1 MKKSS
6 KLLLVLSL
14 LGLGNSVL
22 ASCGTSANNA
32 IPAGKVNEGAET
44 NASYNIINASSE
56 AAYLDGLPEKGVAH
70 QSYSFR
76 VSLKPGYH
84 FNDKITIT
92 SGETTVSYTF
102 KDSYYTFEMPEA
114 EVAITVDVGK
124 TDFTIKST
132 SYFVSNVYLDQ
143 EGEENVIAHSALP
156 GTALKFEAH
165 ADEDFEFT
173 AITMN
178 GKTLEEGNDGF
189 YHFSMPTR
197 PAIISSDKIAV
208 KYNVTM
214 TSELALS
221 TATIY
226 TNTETKAAITQAV
239 KDEKVYIAFTPKD
252 AETQL
257 KFSVSVKTVAE
268 ESESATALSV
278 TEAEGNPNLFSFD
291 MVSKNVEITVK
302 EKDVS
307 LYAKSELV
315 GKAWKG
321 VEVYG
326 STEKLSGATYD
337 ELDTSFTF
345 DLDES
350 CKQEGGYSSYDYT
363 WTPDGTKKAT
373 LTYETPR
380 VSNTGEAVLSEQI
393 LSIQYIST
401 YSTGASLWTD
411 TYFCLSDSAYEL
423 HYYCFNKKNRI
434 VWAENPTTHEIVDA
448 VLVDEQG
455 VLTTG
460 VTIKK
465 EDGSQAV
472 GTDITKISSFLIYKG
487 ETKLMGVSSGSVI
500 VTKNITKELA
510 QYTTCSVKDEAG
522 NEITSCASGKTV
534 TLTVGLTADAPS
546 NLAVK
551 DPDVRLANGTPVK
564 VTKDGTNN
572 GTYTFV
578 MPTNDVTVKL
588 ETKDLTRFQGYP
600 ALGSYSAYEIYSY
613 GEHSQDYDFSSNTM
627 DTYTWDLDASGEV
640 KLSTKN
646 HSTGAVSEDVEKYEI
661 TSMENTTSGVISI
674 VDNSEAAQK
683 TSEIQY
689 DNGLMVAPFSFGS
702 AYRSDIYLGVKLPE
716 GKSESDIKTNVH
728 YKSNGI
734 LSCWAVSLFVGD
746 ELFGSV
752 FCYQGTVYMG
762 VTFTFDEGST
772 RIGTGS
778 SYHVVKDGQT
788 IYDVANNEFTAHKA
802 N

>member
-14 LGLGNSVL
+14 LGLGSGVL

-32 IPAGKVNEGAET
+32 IVAGKVNEGAET

-143 EGEENVIAHSALP
+143 EGEENVIARSALP

-165 ADEDFEFT
+165 PDEDFEFT
-173 AITMN
+173 TITMN
-178 GKTLEEGNDGF
+178 GKTLEEGADGF

-197 PAIISSDKIAV
+197 PAIISSDKVAV

-214 TSELALS
+214 ASELALS

-226 TNTETKAAITQAV
+226 TNAETKAAITQAV

-252 AETQL
+252 AEAQL

-268 ESESATALSV
+268 EDESATTLSV
-278 TEAEGNPNLFSFD
+278 TEAEDDPNLFSFD

-315 GKAWKG
+315 SKAWKG

-326 STEKLSGATYD
+326 STEKLSGAGYD
-337 ELDTSFTF
+337 ELDNSFTF
-345 DLDES
+345 NLDES
-350 CKQEGGYSSYDYT
+350 CKQERGYYSYDYT

-393 LSIQYIST
+393 LSIQYIGT
-401 YSTGASLWTD
+401 YSTSASLWTD

-423 HYYCFNKKNRI
+423 HYYAFNKKDRI

-448 VLVDEQG
+448 VLVDEEG
-455 VLTTG
+455 ALTTG

-465 EDGSQAV
+465 EDGSLAI
-472 GTDITKISSFLIYKG
+472 GTDITKISTFFIYKG
-487 ETKLMGVSSGSVI
+487 ETQLMGVSSGSVI
-500 VTKNITKELA
+500 VTKNITKELG
-510 QYTTCSVKDEAG
+510 QYTTCSVKDDAG
-522 NEITSCASGKTV
+522 NEITSCSSGKTV
-534 TLTVGLTADAPS
+534 TLTVGLTSDAPS

-551 DPDVRLANGTPVK
+551 DPDVRLADGTPVK
-564 VTKDGTNN
+564 VTKDEANN
-572 GTYTFV
+572 GTYTFI
-578 MPTNDVTVKL
+578 MPTNDVTIKL

-600 ALGSYSAYEIYSY
+600 ALGSYTAYEIYSY
-613 GEHSQDYDFSSNTM
+613 GEHSRDYDFSSNTM

-640 KLSTKN
+640 KFSTKN
-646 HSTGAVSEDVEKYEI
+646 HSTGAVSGDVSKYEI
-661 TSMENTTSGVISI
+661 TSMENTASGVISI
-674 VDNSEAAQK
+674 ADNSGVAQK

-689 DNGLMVAPFSFGS
+689 DNGLMIAPVSFGS
-702 AYRSDIYLGVKLPE
+702 AYRNDIYLGVRLPE

-752 FCYQGTVYMG
+752 FCFQGTVYMG

-772 RIGTGS
+772 RIGADS

-802 N
+802 S

>member
-14 LGLGNSVL
+14 LGLGSGVL
-22 ASCGTSANNA
+22 ASCGTGANNA
-32 IPAGKVNEGAET
+32 VPAGKVNEGAET

-92 SGETTVSYTF
+92 SGETNVSYTF

-114 EVAITVDVGK
+114 EVAITADVGK

-143 EGEENVIAHSALP
+143 EGEENVIARSALP

-173 AITMN
+173 TITMN
-178 GKTLEEGNDGF
+178 GKALEEGTDGF

-197 PAIISSDKIAV
+197 PAIISSDKVAV

-239 KDEKVYIAFTPKD
+239 KDEKVYIAFTPKAED
-252 AETQL
+252 ASVKYE
-257 KFSVSVKTVAE
+257 VSVKTVVE
-268 ESESATALSV
+268 EDESATTLSV
-278 TEAEGNPNLFSFD
+278 TEAEDNPNLFSFD

-472 GTDITKISSFLIYKG
+472 GTDITKISTFLIYKG
-487 ETKLMGVSSGSVI
+487 ETELMGVSSGSVI
-500 VTKNITKELA
+500 VTKNITKELG

-522 NEITSCASGKTV
+522 NEIASCASGKTV

-564 VTKDGTNN
+564 VTKDETNN

-646 HSTGAVSEDVEKYEI
+646 HSTDAVSEDVEKYEI

>member
-14 LGLGNSVL
+14 LGLGSGVL

-32 IPAGKVNEGAET
+32 IVAGKVNEGAET

-92 SGETTVSYTF
+92 SGEANVSYTF

-114 EVAITVDVGK
+114 EVAITADVGK

-143 EGEENVIAHSALP
+143 EGEENVIARSALP

-165 ADEDFEFT
+165 PDEDYEFT
-173 AITMN
+173 TITMN
-178 GKTLEEGNDGF
+178 GKALEEGDDGF

-197 PAIISSDKIAV
+197 PAIISSDKVAI

-239 KDEKVYIAFTPKD
+239 KGEKVYIAFTPKD

-268 ESESATALSV
+268 EDESATTLSV
-278 TEAEGNPNLFSFD
+278 TEAEDNPNLFSFD

-315 GKAWKG
+315 SKAWKG

-326 STEKLSGATYD
+326 STEKLSGAAYN
-337 ELDTSFTF
+337 ELDNSFTF
-345 DLDES
+345 NLDES
-350 CKQEGGYSSYDYT
+350 CKQERGYYSYDYT
-363 WTPDGTKKAT
+363 WTPDGTKNAT

-393 LSIQYIST
+393 LSIQYIGT
-401 YSTGASLWTD
+401 YSTSASLWTD

-423 HYYCFNKKNRI
+423 HYYAFNKKDRI

-460 VTIKK
+460 VTVKK
-465 EDGSQAV
+465 EDGSLAI
-472 GTDITKISSFLIYKG
+472 GTDITKISAFFIYKG
-487 ETKLMGVSSGSVI
+487 ETQLMGVSSGSVI
-500 VTKNITKELA
+500 VTKNITKELG
-510 QYTTCSVKDEAG
+510 QYTTCSVKDDAG
-522 NEITSCASGKTV
+522 NEITSCSSGKTV
-534 TLTVGLTADAPS
+534 TLTVDLTADAPS

-551 DPDVRLANGTPVK
+551 DPDVRLADGTPVK
-564 VTKDGTNN
+564 VMKDEANN

-578 MPTNDVTVKL
+578 MPTNDVTIKL

-600 ALGSYSAYEIYSY
+600 ALGSYTAYEIYSY
-613 GEHSQDYDFSSNTM
+613 GEHSVDYDFSSNTL
-627 DTYTWDLDASGEV
+627 DTYIWDLDASGEA
-640 KLSTKN
+640 KMSTKN
-646 HSTGAVSEDVEKYEI
+646 HSTGVVSGDVDKYEI
-661 TSMENTTSGVISI
+661 TSMENTASGVISI
-674 VDNSEAAQK
+674 ADNSGIIPT

-689 DNGLMVAPFSFGS
+689 DNGLMIAPVSFGS
-702 AYRSDIYLGVKLPE
+702 AYRNDIYLGVRLPE
-716 GKSESDIKTNVH
+716 GKSETDIKTNVH
-728 YKSNGI
+728 YNSRGI
-734 LSCWAVSLFVGD
+734 LSCWAVSVFVGD

-752 FCYQGTVYMG
+752 FCFQGTVYMG

-772 RIGTGS
+772 RIGAGS